1 MKPVIG
7 ITQGEPQGIGPE
19 IIAKALQKSS
29 LLHLCTPI
37 VIGEPKYF
45 KSLQKKI
52 IVMDPQLGLKFSRAS
67 SYGALKL
74 ALQLSLEKKIDAIVT
89 APVDKHKISKE
100 EHRIFLGHTEFFK
113 KACEK
118 HFKRPFHSTMFFVSP
133 REKLALAT
141 THLPL
146 KKVPKAL
153 SKDLLQKTILNVY
166 RSLQCLFQIPN
177 PRLALLGLNPHAG
190 EGGILGQEEALIL
203 APIIQWARRQ
213 RIHVEGPFPADS
225 FFSER
230 WHLFDATIALYHDQ
244 GLAPFKA
251 RNFHSSTNVTLGLPL
266 IRTSVDHGV
275 GYDIAGKNKANP
287 LSMIAA
293 IEWASRLAK
302 HKRSLPWVP

>member
-7 ITQGEPQGIGPE
+7 ITQGEPTGIGPE
-19 IIAKALQKSS
+19 IIAKVLQKSS
-29 LLHLCTPI
+29 LLHLCTPLI
-37 VIGEPKYF
+37 IGEPKYF

-52 IVMDPQLGLKFSRAS
+52 TIIPPRSSRVS
-67 SYGALKL
+67 SYEALKL
-74 ALQLSLEKKIDAIVT
+74 AFQLSLEKKIDAIVT

-100 EHRIFLGHTEFFK
+100 KHVIFLGHTEFFK

-133 REKLALAT
+133 KEKLALAT

-146 KKVPKAL
+146 KKVSGTL
-153 SKDLLQKTILNVY
+153 SKELLQKTILNVHHGL
-166 RSLQCLFQIPN
+166 RSLFRISN
-177 PRLALLGLNPHAG
+177 PKLALLGLNPHAG
-190 EGGILGQEEALIL
+190 EGGLLGKEEKEIL
-203 APIIQWARRQ
+203 APILSWASHQ
-213 RIHVEGPFPADS
+213 GICLEGPFAADS
-225 FFSER
+225 FFSAR
-230 WHLFDATIALYHDQ
+230 WRFFDATIALYHDQ

-251 RNFHSSTNVTLGLPL
+251 RNFHSSTNVTLGLPI

-293 IEWASRLAK
+293 IEWAAKLAK
-302 HKRSLPWVP
+302 YKRSLPWIP